1 MKNMLCI
8 AKRTVQVMRYH
19 DDGHALPA
27 KGMQELIQRSG
38 GFRIQP
44 GGRLVQAEQLIR
56 GAEGARQQNPL
67 LLAAGKGTLAL
78 TAQVCDAKA
87 FQGCMGPLFF
97 RSGEKGPFTA
107 AR

>member
-1 MKNMLCI
+1 MKNMLGI

-44 GGRLVQAEQLIR
+44 GGRLVQE
-56 GAEGARQQNPL
+56 N
-67 LLAAGKGTLAL
+67 
-78 TAQVCDAKA
+78 
-87 FQGCMGPLFF
+87 
-97 RSGEKGPFTA
+97 S
-107 AR
+107 